1 MRLLPLLHVASQ
13 SGLPPFA
20 MFPHRRTSVPPSRA
34 FSSRT
39 LLLPLLLALCLT
51 HLARILAGDVLGN
64 QAPEEGLDADDAHPR
79 RPPKSGAPD
88 GGGVESANDQ
98 QSEGPKK
105 ALWGVP
111 VPSVFQ
117 VAAGDLQA
125 TFPVDRSS
133 KRSTTHASFSWPGA
147 TSPGASIRPN
157 GELPATTASPPFG
170 GFPQVALLQ
179 LPDASV
185 YKRVNA
191 SFNSVLVLTDVD
203 DTLWSSGAATV
214 FGNHLGGVDNQ
225 LARGLPYPGIGTL
238 LYFLALGPHTSTPSG
253 LRIPLAD
260 CPFRQLSQTENCP
273 VEVSGTPKLPRRPG
287 VLSARVSTPV
297 VAKVTRPRSFRSD
310 VETILTAGPRH
321 IYSSAVDRW
330 PVGFQNNMSFTSML
344 TGQHARGIA
353 KVAGFVD
360 ALGQGGGP
368 AVLVGDTGE
377 KDPEA
382 TAAMA
387 LMHSDS
393 LVAVLLH
400 SVFSHRYEELMSP
413 ASPGSAQPRAVLGA
427 CLPVLSASGR
437 QTPALQLAY
446 RVLAGVKNLAVN
458 SAADLD
464 PEVAYAA
471 GAQMS
476 AEMRRIFAAATRS
489 HLLAAEAVGRG
500 ETVTHPPPPC
510 IVFLHVEQLDT
521 EVVRE
526 SRPAGMGSQVAK
538 LTSWFASKVVSWTS
552 RKLHS
557 NQEDL
562 DRQGRDC
569 QCSTFQQ
576 QAVVQPLSLRALV
589 HGVTSHGTIYPAGVP
604 FGSYRTVVGAGL
616 AAWTL
621 GIITTQDV
629 LSLVVATV
637 RDFRSLGPPIHCW
650 QRTLVLDM
658 LVDVLVS
665 FALSVSQSVEY
676 YVGALGSRTDLRDHA
691 VYKDAV
697 DALWAFADFQR
708 KHCNR
713 LEEEVL
719 ALDSC
724 LEELGRGIAQYAAAK
739 GDSTLTDQLLPLL
752 GLVCRY
758 KDQMEHWLSA
768 GAEEVES
775 FSFILGRALTI
786 GVLGSSRLYTET
798 RGQQQV
804 QQQRGPQQVQQ
815 QRGQQQVQQQHQG
828 QAQTQHLL
836 EDASFRKLQR
846 DAALL
851 PELAVELHVGPNDAP
866 ATLSRALQQN
876 AIDVQTVEDLQPFID
891 EILPREIPSADLP
904 RPPQEVGARN
914 LQALR
919 SRSIGSNSSSS
930 NDAEKVLTGGK
941 EEDDADLQPPGS
953 CSHFKSGP
961 VCAWLNNLRAYC
973 KSPANAIGEKA
984 CSTLKWWLFGF
995 EGREGFNSTGAESSQ
1010 LRGALVGLVRVAEY
1024 NVQNLQGVLDI
1035 PGLGIVLEP
1044 FSMRPGTQQTH
1055 LGAVDGDG
1063 GGWLG
1068 WRWGVDEGPLVVR
1081 ICAFFLQ

>member
-413 ASPGSAQPRAVLGA
+413 ASPGSAQRPTHAFRFFIN
-427 CLPVLSASGR
+427 ASGR

-562 DRQGRDC
+562 DRQA
-569 QCSTFQQ
+569 FQQ

-658 LVDVLVS
+658 LVDVL
-665 FALSVSQSVEY
+665 SVEY

-768 GAEEVES
+768 GAEEYDGGL
-775 FSFILGRALTI
+775 FQAL
-786 GVLGSSRLYTET
+786 S
-798 RGQQQV
+798 
-804 QQQRGPQQVQQ
+804 
-815 QRGQQQVQQQHQG
+815 
-828 QAQTQHLL
+828 LL

-904 RPPQEVGARN
+904 RPPQEV
-914 LQALR
+914 
-919 SRSIGSNSSSS
+919 
-930 NDAEKVLTGGK
+930 
-941 EEDDADLQPPGS
+941 
-953 CSHFKSGP
+953 
-961 VCAWLNNLRAYC
+961 
-973 KSPANAIGEKA
+973 
-984 CSTLKWWLFGF
+984 
-995 EGREGFNSTGAESSQ
+995 ESSQ

-1044 FSMRPGTQQTH
+1044 FSMRPGATGRGEVEKLHSLKISKHSSVGQHTVRHQRPSERAAWQRIFVA
-1055 LGAVDGDG
+1055 LQELADAGSGIFGD
-1063 GGWLG
+1063 
-1068 WRWGVDEGPLVVR
+1068 E
-1081 ICAFFLQ
+1081 